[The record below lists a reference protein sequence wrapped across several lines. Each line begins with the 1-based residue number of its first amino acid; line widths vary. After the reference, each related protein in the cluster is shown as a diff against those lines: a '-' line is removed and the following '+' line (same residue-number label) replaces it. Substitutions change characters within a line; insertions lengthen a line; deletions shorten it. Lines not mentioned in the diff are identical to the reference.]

1 MQPVRTDV
9 DQPPL
14 NFTWWQ
20 LVLYPLFA
28 CVGGALG
35 HVLRTLDAGGHIS
48 MWRTLLESMAAGFVG
63 ILVMLI
69 CQQLHLSPQWTG
81 VCVGVCG
88 WLGATVSIRMLER
101 LVRARLG
108 VQTEEGD
115 RSAITLSNLSPPP
128 EGDKGNP

>member
-1 MQPVRTDV
+1 M

-14 NFTWWQ
+14 NFAWWQ

-28 CVGGALG
+28 SVGGALG

-108 VQTEEGD
+108 VQVEDGEHAASIRINAT
-115 RSAITLSNLSPPP
+115 PPP
-128 EGDKGNP
+128 AGDKGNP

>member
-1 MQPVRTDV
+1 MRVIGTDM

-35 HVLRTLDAGGHIS
+35 HVLRTLDAGGPIS
-48 MWRTLLESMAAGFVG
+48 LWRTLLESMAAGFVG

-108 VQTEEGD
+108 VPVDEGD
-115 RSAITLSNLSPPP
+115 HTESTFIGATPPP
-128 EGDKGNP
+128 AGDKGN

>member
-1 MQPVRTDV
+1 
-9 DQPPL
+9 
-14 NFTWWQ
+14 
-20 LVLYPLFA
+20 
-28 CVGGALG
+28 
-35 HVLRTLDAGGHIS
+35 LRTLDAGGHIS

-101 LVRARLG
+101 LVRFRLG
-108 VQTEEGD
+108 VQSDEGD
-115 RSAITLSNLSPPP
+115 RAASILINATPPTA
-128 EGDKGNP
+128 GDKENP